1 MIGDGFKWHVVDDNN
16 NNVFAFSRIDRS
28 GKEVLVVANFSNQI
42 LKHYE
47 IGVNTWGSYKIA
59 LNSDAK
65 KYDGLAISNRN
76 LKTINKEKNEFKY
89 TLSINI
95 PPYTTM
101 YIEKK

>member
-1 MIGDGFKWHVVDDNN
+1 
-16 NNVFAFSRIDRS
+16 
-28 GKEVLVVANFSNQI
+28 
-42 LKHYE
+42 
-47 IGVNTWGSYKIA
+47 